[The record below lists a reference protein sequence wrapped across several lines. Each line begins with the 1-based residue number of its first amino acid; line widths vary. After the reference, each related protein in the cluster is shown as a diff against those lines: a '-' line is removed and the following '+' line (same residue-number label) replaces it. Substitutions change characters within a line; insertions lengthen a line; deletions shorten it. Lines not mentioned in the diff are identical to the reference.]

1 MTALWAIRT
10 VAGPEYLIET
20 ADGLATSRALRAIRA
35 AVGFEYLFMAADG
48 GTR

>member
-1 MTALWAIRT
+1 MTTLWAIQT
-10 VAGPEYLIET
+10 VAGTECLIET
-20 ADGLATSRALRAIRA
+20 ADGLATSRALRAIRG